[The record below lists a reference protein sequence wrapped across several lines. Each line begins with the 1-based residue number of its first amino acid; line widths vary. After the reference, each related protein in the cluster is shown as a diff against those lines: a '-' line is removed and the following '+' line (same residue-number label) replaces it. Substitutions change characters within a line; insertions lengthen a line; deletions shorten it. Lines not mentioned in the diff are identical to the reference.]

1 MAAFERNVIV
11 RDRRRSWLRFGG
23 ATTIS
28 ALAAA
33 VVGQGSPPPTAM
45 VFAVCMFLVWVMR
58 HEIAGTARKARAHVE
73 DDRLVITGAETI
85 AIPRST
91 IGRGWYRPRGS
102 RGTVMLYDASGRA
115 LYEIDVLEHEDGEE
129 LVAALGLDPGKQRMS
144 FGVTGGVSRFTG
156 VADKRLAMIAVLF
169 TLAIATWAAGF
180 AAIGVVAGVLAV
192 LVALLPG
199 AIQIAADGLHA
210 TWQGSERFIP
220 FSEVRDFRGGAVELT
235 NGERIYL
242 PLAIGDGG
250 TAALHERVREALE
263 IHHARDARP
272 LAAMVARGGR
282 DASAWLDHL
291 RGMRDGRYRERAY
304 ETEDLWA
311 VVEDPAA
318 PEDARAAAAA
328 LLRASLDAAGRDR
341 IRVASAAAASPR
353 LRVALETTADA
364 ATDEEAEQSLVDL
377 AHEAES

>member
-1 MAAFERNVIV
+1 MAGFERDVIV

-28 ALAAA
+28 AIAAA
-33 VVGQGSPPPTAM
+33 VVGQANRTATTM
-45 VFAVCMFLVWVMR
+45 IFAVCMFFVWVMR
-58 HEIAGTARKARAHVE
+58 HEIAGTARKAKARVE
-73 DDRLVITGAETI
+73 DDRLVLGGAE
-85 AIPRST
+85 IPRST

-102 RGTVMLYDASGRA
+102 RGTVMLYDTSGRA

-129 LVAALGLDPGKQRMS
+129 LVAALGLDPGKKRMS
-144 FGVTGGVSRFTG
+144 FGVTGGVSRLTG
-156 VADKRLAMIAVLF
+156 VADKRLAVIAVLF

-180 AAIGVVAGVLAV
+180 AAVGVVAGVLAL

-199 AIQIAADGLHA
+199 AIQVAADGVHA

-220 FSEVRDFRGGAVELT
+220 FSEVRDFRGGALELAS
-235 NGERIYL
+235 GERVYL

-250 TAALHERVREALE
+250 TPALHERVREALE
-263 IHHARDARP
+263 IHQAGGTRA
-272 LAAMVARGGR
+272 LAAIVARGGR
-282 DASAWLDHL
+282 DASTWLDHL

-304 ETEDLWA
+304 ETDDLWA
-311 VVEDPAA
+311 IVEDPAA

-328 LLRASLDAAGRDR
+328 LLRASLDGAGRER

-364 ATDEEAEQSLVDL
+364 ETDEEAEQSLVDL
-377 AHEAES
+377 AREAEP